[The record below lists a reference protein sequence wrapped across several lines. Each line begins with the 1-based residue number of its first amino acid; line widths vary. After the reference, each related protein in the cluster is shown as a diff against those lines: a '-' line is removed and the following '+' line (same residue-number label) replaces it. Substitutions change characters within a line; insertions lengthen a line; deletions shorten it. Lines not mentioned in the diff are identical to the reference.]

1 MPTHETRRSAPAMAA
16 AVLLCALLA
25 ACERSTTEPSF
36 PQVGPGQ
43 FSLTATG
50 AGERRDLSGAAIFQT
65 YDDSRTVVLA
75 PPEGYPRLWF
85 EGGYLGPPFS
95 FPVGTH
101 QVDYGLTN
109 IGVVLELSANP
120 QDWYFA
126 YGGEVR
132 VRESDAGHIVADFD
146 LTGTA
151 RPGTNVRI
159 RGAFHALP
167 GELPPP

>member
-1 MPTHETRRSAPAMAA
+1 
-16 AVLLCALLA
+16 VLLCALLA
-25 ACERSTTEPSF
+25 ACERSTTDPF

-43 FSLTATG
+43 FSLTASG
-50 AGERRDLSGAAIFQT
+50 AGEQRALSGTATFQT

-75 PPEGYPRLWF
+75 APEGYPRLWF
-85 EGGYLGPPFS
+85 EGGYSGTAFS

-101 QVDYGLTN
+101 DVDPGFTKMA
-109 IGVVLELSANP
+109 VVLELSANP

-132 VRESDAGHIVADFD
+132 VRESDSGHIVAEFE

-151 RPGTNVRI
+151 VPGTSVRI

-167 GELPPP
+167 GELPPS